1 VERLLTVK
9 KIIREEMPII
19 EFLEKRKLRLMKE
32 MKEKNIEEM
41 TPAEIEAA
49 ILQMQKFE
57 IEKHDGKK

>member
-1 VERLLTVK
+1 
-9 KIIREEMPII
+9 MPII

>member
-1 VERLLTVK
+1 
-9 KIIREEMPII
+9 MPII

-32 MKEKNIEEM
+32 MKEKHIEEM

-57 IEKHDGKK
+57 IDQHDGRK

>member
-32 MKEKNIEEM
+32 MKEKHIEEM

-57 IEKHDGKK
+57 ID